1 MGSTG
6 HDLWGRRGG
15 AGLLR
20 HRHVGQGRGTS
31 RSPRGLAEEHAGA
44 QDLVGALFWR
54 LDEERELLPIVRRLD
69 ARAFLDRH
77 HAPVWPQALSLQ
89 RQPPGP
95 ARAPARAA
103 RASRCSQY
111 SRPSAATLSAHH
123 QPRTAVKTKPTS
135 SAAAMYAQ
143 VIEHAASPR
152 RAALSMRVA
161 IARLRRASR
170 GMPTTATSASA
181 IPTGALSGRLCV
193 QRLTPALATM

>member
-31 RSPRGLAEEHAGA
+31 RSPRGLTEEHAGA
-44 QDLVGALFWR
+44 QDLVGALFR
-54 LDEERELLPIVRRLD
+54 SLDEERELLPIVRRLD

-77 HAPVWPQALSLQ
+77 HAPVWPGRSLHAAARTYVVPHASSPQ
-89 RQPPGP
+89 RQPRP

-111 SRPSAATLSAHH
+111 SRPSAATLSAHD
-123 QPRTAVKTKPTS
+123 QPRTAVKTRPTS
-135 SAAAMYAQ
+135 SAPAMYAQ
-143 VIEHAASPR
+143 GTAHAASPT
-152 RAALSMRVA
+152 RAPLSVGA
-161 IARLRRASR
+161 VHAR
-170 GMPTTATSASA
+170 
-181 IPTGALSGRLCV
+181 
-193 QRLTPALATM
+193 TM